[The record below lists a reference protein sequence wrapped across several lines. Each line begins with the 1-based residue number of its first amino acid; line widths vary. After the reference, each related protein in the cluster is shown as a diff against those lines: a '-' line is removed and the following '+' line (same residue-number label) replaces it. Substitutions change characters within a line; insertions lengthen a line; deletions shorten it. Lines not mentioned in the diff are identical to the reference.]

1 MQTRFFVFSFQT
13 LVHEMPGSH
22 YIIEAEVC
30 NEGVRYSD
38 TFSLCIRYCL
48 VQTSFTTT
56 NLRVT
61 ALVRFSKPVNSLVRR
76 KFLKIFFMLIGGG
89 FSDRN
94 YRKKRLFSITRSS
107 QRFK

>member
-1 MQTRFFVFSFQT
+1 
-13 LVHEMPGSH
+13 MPGSH

-76 KFLKIFFMLIGGG
+76 KFLKIFFILIGGG
-89 FSDRN
+89 VFRQKLSKETPIQHH
-94 YRKKRLFSITRSS
+94 KKLSKI
-107 QRFK
+107 